1 MPRAPRASVSK
12 TSGQGISRLS
22 YQKGYALKGG
32 AASGLSA
39 KFSSGGGDRRDYA
52 KKGGS
57 TPKPQQAEGINISYG
72 DTYEPTDLGDIEA
85 LGERAVPKTTVGAKH
100 QGAKKWKG
108 G

>member
-32 AASGLSA
+32 AESGLSA
-39 KFSSGGGDRRDYA
+39 KFPSGGGQERSYA
-52 KKGGS
+52 KKGS
-57 TPKPQQAEGINISYG
+57 AAKPEKAEGINVSYG

-85 LGERAVPKTTVGAKH
+85 LGERQVPKTSVGAKH